1 VPNMSKAVQYA
12 SPRNGFGEA
21 LVTLGETNAKVVA
34 LTADVAESV
43 RLTAFAE
50 RFPERFFDVGVAE
63 QNLMGV
69 AAGLAVEGFIPFCAA
84 YAAFNPG
91 RNWDQLRV
99 SVCYNNANVKIVGTH
114 AGLSVGADG
123 ATHQALEDI
132 ALTRVL
138 PNLTVLSPADIFE
151 TRAATLAAA
160 AHDGPVYLRLS
171 RENEPIIF
179 DSKCSFTIG
188 KARLLQKGTDVT
200 VVVTG
205 SMLAPA
211 MIAVERAKSNGVSAE
226 LLHCPTIK
234 PLDEAALLTSI
245 RKTGAVVTVEDAQ
258 AVAGLGGAVAE
269 LVTTKQPVLVWR
281 IGVRDSFGASGAPK
295 DLYRSF
301 HISEKDITAAIMT
314 AAVKK
319 R

>member
-1 VPNMSKAVQYA
+1 MNNTVQYA

-21 LVTLGETNAKVVA
+21 LVTLGETNLNVVA

-43 RLTAFAE
+43 RVKAFAE
-50 RFPERFFDVGVAE
+50 RFPDRFFDIGVAE
-63 QNLMGV
+63 QNMLGI
-69 AAGLAVEGFIPFCAA
+69 AAGLAVEGFVPFCAA
-84 YAAFNPG
+84 YAAFSPG

-123 ATHQALEDI
+123 AVHQALEDI

-138 PNLTVLSPADIFE
+138 PNIVVIAPADIHE
-151 TRAATLAAA
+151 AREATKAAA
-160 AHDGPVYLRLS
+160 AHLGPVYIRLS

-179 DSKCSFTIG
+179 DSKYSFIIG
-188 KARLLQKGTDVT
+188 KARLVQKGSDVT
-200 VVVTG
+200 VVTTG
-205 SMLAPA
+205 NMLAPA
-211 MIAVERAKSNGVSAE
+211 MIAAQRAKASGVTVD
-226 LLHCPTIK
+226 LLHYPTIK
-234 PLDEAALLTSI
+234 PLDEAALLTSL
-245 RKTGAVVTVEDAQ
+245 RKTGVVVTVEDAQ
-258 AVAGLGGAVAE
+258 AAAGLGGAVAE
-269 LVTTKQPVLVWR
+269 LVTSKKPVLVWR
-281 IGVRDSFGASGAPK
+281 VGVQDRFGSSGAPK